1 MRLFRITRT
10 KYLENFTGRGSSF
23 KNGARWNQPGL
34 PVLYFASTPSVA
46 LLEMANYLPNP
57 RLVPADYQ
65 LGIYHLPDGVSSQTL
80 TVKDLPA
87 DWSQYPYPLSTQK
100 IGSEWLTGNDSLIL
114 IVPSV
119 AVPAGMEN
127 IIVVNPL
134 HPAISALRLESVES
148 SLYNQRAFNGLSE
161 L

>member
-1 MRLFRITRT
+1 MQLFRITKT

-23 KNGARWNQPGL
+23 LNGARWNKPKI

-46 LLEMANYLPNP
+46 LLEIANYIPNP

-65 LGIYHLPDGVSSQTL
+65 LGIYQLPDSISSQTIK
-80 TVKDLPA
+80 VKDLPP
-87 DWSQYPYPLSTQK
+87 DWSQYPYPSSTQK
-100 IGSEWLTGNDSLIL
+100 IGSRWLNSNSSLIL

-134 HPAISALRLESVES
+134 HPEMNQLKLLFTESN
-148 SLYNQRAFNGLSE
+148 LYNNRAFRGLG
-161 L
+161 